1 MAKSKSTSIVSQ
13 EASEAVKE
21 RLKRLNDLESKNRAA
36 SIDQTSSD
44 EDNDKV
50 SDVVSLERYT
60 GVDGSRME
68 YFRILKNQEHLNSL
82 HFAVCFVL
90 EDTPLIQTE
99 ED

>member
-21 RLKRLNDLESKNRAA
+21 RLKRLNDLETKNRTA

-50 SDVVSLERYT
+50 IDVASIMLIFRADWHI
-60 GVDGSRME
+60 VDVME
-68 YFRILKNQEHLNSL
+68 CILVIFSSIASAYMMNG
-82 HFAVCFVL
+82 
-90 EDTPLIQTE
+90 
-99 ED
+99 

>member
-21 RLKRLNDLESKNRAA
+21 RLKRLNDLETKNRTA

-50 SDVVSLERYT
+50 IDVASIMLIFR
-60 GVDGSRME
+60 VDWHIVDVME
-68 YFRILKNQEHLNSL
+68 CI
-82 HFAVCFVL
+82 FV
-90 EDTPLIQTE
+90 IFSSIASAYMMNG
-99 ED
+99 